1 MRRGPQY
8 KISKRLGEPVFSKT
22 QGPKFALSLERKS
35 AKRGGANQKRRGQR
49 SEFGTQLIEKQKIRY
64 TYGIHEKQFANYIKK
79 TKLDKKL
86 TPTQS
91 LYKMLESRLDNVV
104 FRLGL
109 VETRPFARQVV
120 GHGHIYV
127 NGRRVTVPSYVVSKG
142 DTISVRPGSRTNK
155 IFSGIADRDI
165 TKSPNWLALDVKAM
179 EGKVIGEPG
188 SDELPLNLNFG
199 SVIEFYSRV

>member
-22 QGPKFALSLERKS
+22 QGPKFALSLERKTQ
-35 AKRGGANQKRRGQR
+35 KRGTGRRRGPR
-49 SEFGTQLIEKQKIRY
+49 SEFGAQLIEKQKIRY
-64 TYGIHEKQFANYIKK
+64 TYGIHEKQFSKYVKK
-79 TKLDKKL
+79 SRLDKKT
-86 TPTQS
+86 TPIQS
-91 LYKMLESRLDNVV
+91 LYKHLESRLDNVV
-104 FRLGL
+104 YRLGL

-127 NGRRVTVPSYVVSKG
+127 NGRRVTIPSYVVEKG
-142 DTISVRPGSRTNK
+142 DTISVRPASKTNK
-155 IFSGIADRDI
+155 IFANIADRDI

-179 EGKVIGEPG
+179 EGKVVGEPG